1 MKLINRELSWLS
13 FNERVLQEAL
23 DKNVPLIERLRFLGI
38 YSNNLDEFFRVR
50 VATITRMAQIDNKKV
65 QGFNGTP
72 SLLLDAIKKEVM
84 AQQRKF
90 DLAYQ
95 KILKELQ
102 NQGFRHVNNDE
113 LDHGEIERLN
123 EYFNNKLKHLI
134 NPILISKKNKFP
146 RLKESGVFLAVE
158 MIHEGKKD
166 RYALIE
172 IPSRTNRFVVLDKE
186 ESRKAIILID
196 DIIRLNLSKIFSIFN
211 YETIHAHTFKITR
224 DAELDFDDDISV
236 GFMEKMEKSISLR
249 KKGAPTRF
257 VFDEDMSDNLLS
269 FLIKSLKLE
278 KGENI
283 IPGGRYHNFKDFMK
297 FPDFGRKDFI
307 HKKLPPLPHPLLD
320 GQRIIKT
327 VLQKDVLLNY
337 PYQKFDYIVN
347 MLQEAALDPKVKSIH
362 INLYRVAQNSQ
373 IINALISA
381 AKNGKNV
388 TTIVELQARFDE
400 ENNIYWSNILKEN
413 GVKIMFGIPNMKVH
427 SKLILISRTN
437 GEEMDYI
444 AHIGTGNFHE
454 GTAKIYGDTSLLTS
468 NPNITRE
475 VKRVFELFY
484 NTLDR
489 TVFRELLVSPFNTRR
504 KFIQLIE
511 DEIKAAKAKKEAK
524 ITIKLNNLVD
534 SKLIKKL
541 YDASKAGVK
550 IKLIIRGI
558 CALVPGVKN
567 LSENIEVISIVDRFL
582 EHARVMIFH
591 NNGDPKY
598 YISSADWM
606 GRNLDKRIE
615 VTTPIYDS
623 EAKRTIQSMIDIQLS
638 DNQKARHIDDRQ
650 SNKYV
655 KNDKDPIRSQLKTY
669 RYFKQKLDH

>member
-1 MKLINRELSWLS
+1 MKLNNRELSWLS

-23 DKNVPLIERLRFLGI
+23 DKNVPIIERLRFLGI

-50 VATITRMAQIDNKKV
+50 VASVTRMTQLDNRKV
-65 QGFNGTP
+65 EGFNGTP
-72 SLLLDAIKKEVM
+72 ELLLDAIKKEVLN
-84 AQQRKF
+84 QQRKF

-102 NQGFRHVNNDE
+102 NQGFKHINNDD
-113 LDHGEIERLN
+113 LDHNEIERLN
-123 EYFNNKLKHLI
+123 GYYDQTLKHLI

-158 MIHEGKKD
+158 MKSEGKKD

-172 IPSRTNRFVVLDKE
+172 IPSKTNRFVVLDKE
-186 ESRKAIILID
+186 GSRKAIILID
-196 DIIRLNLSKIFSIFN
+196 DIIRLNLKKIFSIFN
-211 YETIHAHTFKITR
+211 YDDVRAHTFKITR

-257 VFDEDMSDNLLS
+257 VFDEEMSDDLLS

-307 HKKLPPLPHPLLD
+307 YKKLPPLPHPVLE

-362 INLYRVAQNSQ
+362 INLYRVAKNSQ
-373 IINALISA
+373 VINALISA

-413 GVKIMFGIPNMKVH
+413 GVRIMFGIPNMKVH

-437 GEEMDYI
+437 GEEMDHI

-454 GTAKIYGDTSLLTS
+454 GTAKIYGDMSLLTA
-468 NPNITRE
+468 NPAITRE
-475 VKRVFELFY
+475 VMRVFELFY

-489 TVFRELLVSPFNTRR
+489 TVYRELMVSPFNTRR
-504 KFIQLIE
+504 KFIQLID
-511 DEIKAAKAKKEAK
+511 DEINNAKNKKKAK

-541 YDASKAGVK
+541 YDANKAGVEV
-550 IKLIIRGI
+550 KLIIRGI
-558 CALVPGVKN
+558 CALVPGIKN

-591 NNGDPKY
+591 NDGDPKY
-598 YISSADWM
+598 FISSADWM
-606 GRNLDKRIE
+606 ARNLDKRIE
-615 VTTPIYDS
+615 VTTPIYDE
-623 EAKRTIQSMIDIQLS
+623 EAKRTIQNMIDIQLS
-638 DNQKARHIDDRQ
+638 DNQKARVIDDRQ

-655 KNDKDPIRSQLKTY
+655 KNDRDPIRSQLKIY
-669 RYFKQKLDH
+669 SYFKQKLDH

>member
-23 DKNVPLIERLRFLGI
+23 DKNVPIIERLRFLGI

-50 VATITRMAQIDNKKV
+50 VASVTRMTQLDNRKV
-65 QGFNGTP
+65 EGFNGTP
-72 SLLLDAIKKEVM
+72 ELLLDAIKKEVLN
-84 AQQRKF
+84 QQRKF

-102 NQGFRHVNNDE
+102 NQGFKHINNDD
-113 LDHGEIERLN
+113 LDHNEIERLN
-123 EYFNNKLKHLI
+123 GYYDQTLKHLI

-158 MIHEGKKD
+158 MKSEGKKD

-172 IPSRTNRFVVLDKE
+172 IPSKTNRFVVLDKE
-186 ESRKAIILID
+186 GSRKAIILID
-196 DIIRLNLSKIFSIFN
+196 DIIRLNLKKIFSIFN
-211 YETIHAHTFKITR
+211 YDDVRAHTFKITR

-257 VFDEDMSDNLLS
+257 VFDEEMSDDLLS

-307 HKKLPPLPHPLLD
+307 YKKLPPLPHPVLE

-362 INLYRVAQNSQ
+362 INLYRVAKNSQ
-373 IINALISA
+373 VINALISA

-413 GVKIMFGIPNMKVH
+413 GVRIMFGIPNMKVH

-437 GEEMDYI
+437 GEEMDHI

-454 GTAKIYGDTSLLTS
+454 GTAKIYGDMSLLTA
-468 NPNITRE
+468 NPAITRE
-475 VKRVFELFY
+475 VMRVFELFY

-489 TVFRELLVSPFNTRR
+489 TVYRELMVSPFNTRR
-504 KFIQLIE
+504 KFIQLID
-511 DEIKAAKAKKEAK
+511 DEINNAKNKKKAK

-541 YDASKAGVK
+541 YDANKAGVEV
-550 IKLIIRGI
+550 KLIIRGI
-558 CALVPGVKN
+558 CALVPGIKN

-591 NNGDPKY
+591 NDGDPKY
-598 YISSADWM
+598 FISSADWM
-606 GRNLDKRIE
+606 ARNLDKRIE
-615 VTTPIYDS
+615 VTTPIYDE
-623 EAKRTIQSMIDIQLS
+623 EAKRTIQNMIDIQLS
-638 DNQKARHIDDRQ
+638 DNQKARVIDDRQ

-655 KNDKDPIRSQLKTY
+655 KNDRDPIRSQLKIY
-669 RYFKQKLDH
+669 SYFKQKLDH